1 MDFLAF
7 LVLKLWPKYCKLI
20 REIPTNPQGN
30 SLNIW
35 NFLTILSDPEMLESR
50 LRVLKTRIIA

>member
-20 REIPTNPQGN
+20 REIPTNPAGN
-30 SLNIW
+30 FWNIW
-35 NFLTILSDPEMLESR
+35 NFL
-50 LRVLKTRIIA
+50 A